1 VTNPRVVVEVLSPST
16 ANYDLGEKRE
26 HYQRLAS
33 LSDYV
38 VVHQDRRR
46 VEIWSRE
53 GDAWSHR
60 VHEGG
65 ARARLASIEVEL
77 DVADLY
83 ATAGVDVP

>member
-1 VTNPRVVVEVLSPST
+1 
-16 ANYDLGEKRE
+16 
-26 HYQRLAS
+26 
-33 LSDYV
+33 V